1 MNVRNSM
8 IKQSGPASLSV
19 IIWGEISVKITQ
31 GCSCSI
37 RVYHIYLGMV
47 FSFDLGTHFFY

>member
-19 IIWGEISVKITQ
+19 VE
-31 GCSCSI
+31 GCPLSGVPLYINFC
-37 RVYHIYLGMV
+37 LFKEMPMV
-47 FSFDLGTHFFY
+47 SKGFQEGIV